1 MGDYD
6 EFVKNYNN
14 ELVVKE
20 IGEKLKNMDQ
30 KEQQAMALGHGVK
43 AHEQQP
49 AKDYSDTQEFY

>member
-43 AHEQQP
+43 IHEQQP
-49 AKDYSDTQEFY
+49 PKDYSDT